1 MKKFS
6 KTLRDNW
13 IFLLMVL
20 PGALLVDSILLHSS
34 ILGMWSPFKD
44 YHMTSN
50 GFIDSIV
57 NSKWVGLDNFRFLFS
72 SKMPLSSLEIPF
84 STILALSLSV

>member
-20 PGALLVDSILLHSS
+20 PGALWVDSILLHSS
-34 ILGMWSPFKD
+34 IWERGCLQRLPHD
-44 YHMTSN
+44 Q
-50 GFIDSIV
+50 
-57 NSKWVGLDNFRFLFS
+57 
-72 SKMPLSSLEIPF
+72 
-84 STILALSLSV
+84 

>member
-20 PGALLVDSILLHSS
+20 PGTIWLILFFYIPVFGNVVAFKNGL
-34 ILGMWSPFKD
+34 ILEAVMMIIGSGK
-44 YHMTSN
+44 
-50 GFIDSIV
+50 
-57 NSKWVGLDNFRFLFS
+57 
-72 SKMPLSSLEIPF
+72 
-84 STILALSLSV
+84 A